1 MTQMDE
7 KALYHLDQVG
17 IRIVKERELFSEKP
31 IENPEAAIQVVADA
45 LQDYDRELFCVVN
58 LQSDMRPINMNIM
71 SMGVLNQ
78 ALVHPREVL
87 KSAILS
93 NAASVLLFHNHPSQN
108 VKPSREDIA
117 VTDQLIQACAL
128 IGIPVTDHIIV
139 GNAKEYYSF
148 KNHGRLPIPN
158 LQFADDESKLDFHA
172 AGTESRK
179 SVRKNLK
186 DNQRKGAAEG
196 LNTESRRKRVNK
208 EQVL

>member
-58 LQSDMRPINMNIM
+58 LQSDMRPINMNIV

-139 GNAKEYYSF
+139 GNAKISS
-148 KNHGRLPIPN
+148 IPEITAN
-158 LQFADDESKLDFHA
+158 NSDAALIHEAALGKIAGEQIIKLMTL
-172 AGTESRK
+172 GLTEEEAEEQIISGF
-179 SVRKNLK
+179 LK
-186 DNQRKGAAEG
+186 
-196 LNTESRRKRVNK
+196 
-208 EQVL
+208 